1 MVIKSFLKFLIIL
14 LFFYLLQKQ
23 KTEFKPIDS
32 INSYCS
38 GKIKQNKF
46 SEIDKIE
53 IKVNKNK
60 IWAKNLLNLHVKLEK
75 EKAKSPHK
83 IGSLIL
89 ELLINIKKSLNQKF
103 IFFTKTPH
111 NVCSILM

>member
-1 MVIKSFLKFLIIL
+1 MVIKSFLKFLIIFSFVFL
-14 LFFYLLQKQ
+14 SFAEAK

-53 IKVNKNK
+53 IKVTK
-60 IWAKNLLNLHVKLEK
+60 IKYGL
-75 EKAKSPHK
+75 
-83 IGSLIL
+83 
-89 ELLINIKKSLNQKF
+89 
-103 IFFTKTPH
+103 KTY
-111 NVCSILM
+111 